1 MPNNDE
7 IERLIKLMH
16 DDDSFD
22 APEDAIKWAKN
33 IFRSRKVKT
42 ETGFVGRILAV
53 LQFDSSEHVI
63 LGERSLNA
71 STTRQMFFV
80 AENNAVDL
88 RIERIGKKANLTG
101 QIIGEGLPKGK
112 INLIGND
119 KTYSTSADESKAF
132 SFKSIPADGE
142 YSMFLQVDEKEI
154 VIPSLRI

>member
-22 APEDAIKWAKN
+22 APEDSIKWAKG

-42 ETGFVGRILAV
+42 KAGLVKRILAV
-53 LQFDSSEHVI
+53 LQFDSLEHAI
-63 LGERSLNA
+63 LGERSVNA

-80 AENNAVDL
+80 AESNAIDL

-101 QIIGEGLPKGK
+101 QIIGGGFSKSK
-112 INLIGND
+112 INLIGSD
-119 KTYSTSADESKAF
+119 KTYSTGVDEFKAF
-132 SFKSIPADGE
+132 SFKSIPADEE
-142 YSMFLQVDEKEI
+142 YSMLLQVGEKEI